1 MSCLIYC
8 SSIILGNEI
17 QSDHTSHHAAR
28 FFVRNIL
35 KGKRNSIQSH
45 RVTPQDFLYAIYIPN
60 PPGGGSSRCGR
71 GVVYQEGSEPVL
83 QLDQSVALFV
93 GVGLGGVHVRA
104 ELDLRLVWKYHAAR
118 TGTQRQGARG
128 TRRQGGKET
137 PDNELVSFQSLI
149 YLYEVCI
156 TYLPGTSMINMK
168 RKLDFEVRVL
178 KKWPFSWYPYILST
192 SSNTL
197 TW

>member
-35 KGKRNSIQSH
+35 KGKSLTKFNPITY
-45 RVTPQDFLYAIYIPN
+45 RVTQYIPN

-118 TGTQRQGARG
+118 TGTRRQGARG